1 MENGLSSETEAEL
14 LSPQV
19 NAVSRDALTV
29 WGAIP
34 KTHNEQSAGES
45 ARLRIRRTRTST
57 KTKVTQ
63 FLALANRNAKA
74 GVNPNPGTD

>member
-1 MENGLSSETEAEL
+1 MEKDRAAGLKPKL

-29 WGAIP
+29 WGATP

-45 ARLRIRRTRTST
+45 AKLRIRQARTST